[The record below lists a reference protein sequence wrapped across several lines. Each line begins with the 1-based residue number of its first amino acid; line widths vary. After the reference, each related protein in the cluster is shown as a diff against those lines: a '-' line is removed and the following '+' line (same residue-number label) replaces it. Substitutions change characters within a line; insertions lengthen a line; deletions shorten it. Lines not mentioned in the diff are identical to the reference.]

1 MVTILGGIITMDGQ
15 IKIKVI
21 QLAAEN
27 GLAILTRLLVT
38 LAEMKGLGL
47 LQFCQF
53 SGWLDA
59 ASSLSLHVAKI
70 IQQGE
75 GRPVEISQL
84 FAVNVV
90 IQWTG
95 TGLSA
100 SH

>member
-1 MVTILGGIITMDGQ
+1 M
-15 IKIKVI
+15 KISLI
-21 QLAAEN
+21 SFTAEN
-27 GLAILTRLLVT
+27 GLVILTRLLVT

-59 ASSLSLHVAKI
+59 AGSLSLHVAKI
-70 IQQGE
+70 IQQG
-75 GRPVEISQL
+75 VEISQL